1 MVLAVVALAAAER
14 REVFKKR
21 RATMGMRRKAGI
33 GVGILVII
41 VIVLIFVSWY
51 VRSRNNLITMDEN
64 INAAWAEIDNQLQRR
79 SDLIPNLVATVKGF
93 AAHEQKVFSDIADAR
108 AKLAG
113 AGSVAE
119 TAEGYNEMQ
128 GALSRLLV
136 VVENYPE
143 LKSNQNFIQL
153 SDELAGTENRIAV
166 ARKRYND
173 EVRKFNTSIRR
184 FPGSIIAGSMGFEQ
198 REYFEIDD
206 SARIA
211 PQVDFG

>member
-1 MVLAVVALAAAER
+1 
-14 REVFKKR
+14 
-21 RATMGMRRKAGI
+21 MGMRKKAGI
-33 GVGILVII
+33 GVALLVIV

-51 VRSRNNLITMDEN
+51 VRSRNQLITLDEN
-64 INAAWAEIDNQLQRR
+64 ISSAWAEIDNQLQRR

-93 AAHEQKVFSDIADAR
+93 ASQEQKIYSDIANAR

-113 AGSVAE
+113 AGTVAE
-119 TAEGYNEMQ
+119 TAEGYNELQ

-136 VVENYPE
+136 VVENYPD

-173 EVRKFNTSIRR
+173 EVQRFNTAIRR
-184 FPGSIIAGSMGFEQ
+184 FPGSMIAGSMGYTPK
-198 REYFEIDD
+198 EYFEIDE
-206 SARIA
+206 SARTV
-211 PQVDFG
+211 PTVNFSS